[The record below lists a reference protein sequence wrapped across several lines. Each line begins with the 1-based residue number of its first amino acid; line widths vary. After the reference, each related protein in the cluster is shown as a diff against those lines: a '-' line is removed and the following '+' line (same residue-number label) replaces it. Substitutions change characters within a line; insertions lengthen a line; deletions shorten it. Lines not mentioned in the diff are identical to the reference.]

1 MQVKLQNAQQT
12 GEISIGARSVS
23 KIAIEEGNRMMQLR
37 DDIALDK
44 ISPISRNTINQ
55 YVNGPFRCSRI
66 VNIGTALS
74 HWLENAK

>member
-1 MQVKLQNAQQT
+1 
-12 GEISIGARSVS
+12 
-23 KIAIEEGNRMMQLR
+23 MMQLR

-44 ISPISRNTINQ
+44 ISPFSRNTINQ
-55 YVNGPFRCSRI
+55 YVNGPFRWSRI